1 MEGIKEAD
9 KVFHEFQILRSVL
22 DKLGAHC
29 QKDFQEQN
37 VGLLSH

>member
-1 MEGIKEAD
+1 MEGIQEAD
-9 KVFHEFQILRSVL
+9 KVFHKFQILRSVL

-37 VGLLSH
+37 LRLLTH